1 MAEVKTGCGCESCTI
16 KKAEHQVMEAPPLWC
31 WRRVLRVPWTTRRSN
46 KSIWQEINPECSL
59 ERLTL
64 KLKLQYF
71 GHLMWWADSLEKT
84 LPGARKDWR
93 QVKKGKNR
101 GWDDWMT
108 SPTRWTWVL
117 ASSRRWWRTEKPGVL
132 QSMGCKE
139 LDTTEWLNNN
149 SN

>member
-1 MAEVKTGCGCESCTI
+1 MFIVTQWDIAECWRIHAFE
-16 KKAEHQVMEAPPLWC
+16 LWC

-46 KSIWQEINPECSL
+46 QSIWQEINPECSL
-59 ERLTL
+59 ERLML

-93 QVKKGKNR
+93 QEEKGKNR

-117 ASSRRWWRTEKPGVL
+117 ASSRRWWRMEKPGVL

-139 LDTTEWLNNN
+139 LDTTEWLNNS